1 MKTKEVS
8 LSKEEFIDECVGRV
22 SDYVLLNDGDLYAPD
37 DDAICMIEE
46 FYDRVIGIGIEPDI
60 SLGVS
65 GLLYKW
71 YR

>member
-1 MKTKEVS
+1 MKTEEVS
-8 LSKEEFIDECVGRV
+8 LSKAEFIDECVGRV

-37 DDAICMIEE
+37 NNAIRMTEE

-60 SLGVS
+60 EVGVS